1 MSKVLTI
8 AEKHFKSATE
18 VPIAGIEIS
27 DEVRKMCEQNKC
39 GHYGKNWTCPPAVKP
54 LDEFRKEMAQFDSFI
69 VVYHVYNVESSFD
82 FKGMM
87 AGAADFGVRM
97 LAMKKVLEG
106 DCPQCKIKVMSAGA
120 CGLCKKCT
128 YSDGKPCRRPDDAL
142 VSLEAFGMDVMKLM
156 RDNGL
161 KYYNGKN
168 TVTYIGGVAY
178 SKEEFQGY
186 QENII

>member
-1 MSKVLTI
+1 MNKVLTI
-8 AEKHFKSATE
+8 AEKHFKNPSE

-54 LDEFRKEMAQFDSFI
+54 LDEFRKEMEQFDSFI
-69 VVYHVYNVESSFD
+69 VVYRVYNVESSFD

-87 AGAADFGVRM
+87 AGAADFGERM
-97 LAMKKVLEG
+97 LAMKNGLEG
-106 DCPQCKIKVMSAGA
+106 DCPQCKIRVMGAGG
-120 CGLCKKCT
+120 CGLCEKCT

-142 VSLEAFGMDVMKLM
+142 VSLEACGMDVMKLM
-156 RDNGL
+156 RDNEL

-168 TVTYIGGVAY
+168 TVTYIGGLAY
-178 SKEEFQGY
+178 SKE
-186 QENII
+186 